1 MNNKESE
8 AVKIDRIDKV
18 FKVFRV
24 FKVFNDLGDN
34 EGDGFLWMEQ

>member
-1 MNNKESE
+1 MESE

-24 FKVFNDLGDN
+24 FKVINGLGDN